1 MKITLAQIA
10 PTLNKEKNLKR
21 HIELIN
27 ESKIDSSL
35 IIFPELSL
43 NGYMMMDG
51 VYEDAYRLH
60 ELSQIKELSK
70 DIDILLGCALWEESK
85 IYNSAIYFTQGEITQ
100 IHHKNVLPNYGMFEE
115 ARYFFKGSHIKAFD
129 SLGLRSVVLIC
140 EDIWSSA
147 TIDEVVK
154 INPDIIYVISAS
166 PTRGF
171 EDDKLLIDEQWSSI
185 LKTTALL
192 SGAGLVY
199 VNRVGFEDGMGFW
212 GGSQVITPNS
222 KILKKGELFEE
233 DIFTVNYD
241 SSLSKI
247 SKYML
252 RHNIE

>member
-10 PTLNKEKNLKR
+10 PTLNKAKNYER
-21 HIELIN
+21 HVEIIEAH
-27 ESKIDSSL
+27 KSSDL

-51 VYEDAYRLH
+51 VYEDAYKLS
-60 ELSQIKELSK
+60 ELEPLVALSR
-70 DIDILLGCALWEESK
+70 DVDTLFGVALWEDGK
-85 IYNSAIYFTQGEITQ
+85 IYNSALYCSKGEVAH
-100 IHHKNVLPNYGMFEE
+100 IHYKNILPNYGMFEE
-115 ARYFFKGSHIKAFD
+115 ARYFFKGNEILSFVSNHLK
-129 SLGLRSVVLIC
+129 SVALIC
-140 EDIWSSA
+140 EDVWSSD
-147 TIDEVVK
+147 TIDKVVK

-171 EDDKLLIDEQWSSI
+171 EEDKLLIDEQWSSI
-185 LKTTALL
+185 LKTLALL

-212 GGSQVITPNS
+212 GGSMSIAPDG
-222 KILKKGELFEE
+222 KILKKGEMFKE
-233 DIFTVNYD
+233 DIYTIDFD

-252 RHNIE
+252 RHNID

>member
-1 MKITLAQIA
+1 MKITIGQIA
-10 PTLNKEKNLKR
+10 PTLNREKNYKR

-27 ESKIDSSL
+27 QSCDNSSL

-60 ELSQIKELSK
+60 ELDEIKALSHK
-70 DIDILLGCALWEESK
+70 IDILLGCALWEDGK
-85 IYNSAIYFTQGEITQ
+85 IYNSAIYFHEGEIIH
-100 IHHKNVLPNYGMFEE
+100 IHHKNILPNYGMFEE
-115 ARYFFKGSHIKAFD
+115 ARYFFKGSQIVPFV
-129 SLGLRSVVLIC
+129 SQGLRSVALIC
-140 EDIWSSA
+140 EDIWSSS
-147 TIDEVVK
+147 TIDAVVK

-171 EDDKLLIDEQWSSI
+171 EEDKLLIEEQWSAI

-192 SGAGLVY
+192 SGAGLIY

-212 GGSQVITPNS
+212 GGSKIITPDS
-222 KILKKGELFEE
+222 KIIKKGELFVE
-233 DIFTVNYD
+233 DIFTFEYD